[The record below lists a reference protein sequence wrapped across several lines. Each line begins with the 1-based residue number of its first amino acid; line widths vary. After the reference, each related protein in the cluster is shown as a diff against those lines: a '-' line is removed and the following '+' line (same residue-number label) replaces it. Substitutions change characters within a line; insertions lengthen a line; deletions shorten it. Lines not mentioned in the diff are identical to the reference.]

1 MKMNK
6 ETSVFRLACILPLFI
21 FSASYA
27 AESLN
32 VSTSLSPDDP
42 IYKGLQSFKKG
53 VEARTKGEIK
63 IKLFSS
69 GQLGA
74 DNELLQHA
82 QAGSNVGVVVDGAR
96 LAQFVPEFAI
106 IPAPFVFKDYTAL
119 KTFIASPVFL

>member
-42 IYKGLQSFKKG
+42 IYKGLQSFKK
-53 VEARTKGEIK
+53 
-63 IKLFSS
+63 
-69 GQLGA
+69 
-74 DNELLQHA
+74 ELKP
-82 QAGSNVGVVVDGAR
+82 DER
-96 LAQFVPEFAI
+96 
-106 IPAPFVFKDYTAL
+106 
-119 KTFIASPVFL
+119 